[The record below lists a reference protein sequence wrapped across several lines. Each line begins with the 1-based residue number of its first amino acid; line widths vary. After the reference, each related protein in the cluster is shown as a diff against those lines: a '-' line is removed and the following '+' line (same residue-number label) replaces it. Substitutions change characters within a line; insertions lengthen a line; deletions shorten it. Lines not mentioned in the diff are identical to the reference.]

1 MLRLCSKGMVRKVT
15 WSMKMLCR
23 VTMSEMNRIMLK
35 ENVVRRVRIAESRL
49 HCTRM
54 VRSVIMSG

>member
-1 MLRLCSKGMVRKVT
+1 MVRRVT

-35 ENVVRRVRIAESRL
+35 ENVVRRVRIAEIRL